1 MKKINWKYAL
11 GEILIVILGITIA
24 FSLNKCAV
32 QKDND
37 ALGTMYLDNLTS
49 DLQQDK
55 HILEANLE
63 QFKTKRNKINN
74 ITAILG
80 SEVVLNGQ
88 HNALVFEVS
97 ELETFKSNNVTYN
110 TLVNSGDFKLIKD
123 FELRKAIE
131 AHYNNTYNTIQS
143 EYLRLENIHK
153 VYLADLYIYKTDYDK
168 FKTNE
173 FVFEDKKLLYNIL
186 VSKEGASKIAM
197 EASKKGIESCDQLL
211 KRIQAYKK

>member
-32 QKDND
+32 QKENET
-37 ALGTMYLDNLTS
+37 LVTMYLDNLTS

-55 HILEANLE
+55 NTLEVNLE
-63 QFKTKRNKINN
+63 QFKTKRNKINSL
-74 ITAILG
+74 TAILG
-80 SEVVLNGQ
+80 SDAVLNGQ
-88 HNALVFEVS
+88 HNAMVFEVS
-97 ELETFKSNNVTYN
+97 ELEKFKPNNVTYN

-197 EASKKGIESCDQLL
+197 EASKKGIESSDQLL
-211 KRIQAYKK
+211 KRIQTYKK